1 MDTIETL
8 ILELIDT
15 IKTLA
20 PEVFN
25 ILVKKQFTDGII
37 LLAVGIILLVVS
49 CRFIYIIS
57 KDENNDKSF
66 VVFPIITLII
76 GFICFFNGITIT
88 INPEYYAIKDLIRLL
103 TGRP

>member
-20 PEVFN
+20 PEVFA
-25 ILVKKQFTDGII
+25 ILIKKQLTDGII
-37 LLAVGIILLVVS
+37 YLVIGVILFIVCCIVVKLIFDSDDLVMLA
-49 CRFIYIIS
+49 
-57 KDENNDKSF
+57 
-66 VVFPIITLII
+66 FPIL
-76 GFICFFNGITIT
+76 GFVISAAFFFTGLSVA
-88 INPEYYAIKDLIRLL
+88 INPEYYAIKNLISLL